1 MPSTTKEN
9 NNIEED
15 IVCDSTVVRALGQEF
30 DLEQLQLLSQKLKMK
45 PIIRRNFYSKSPK
58 SKGDEGGE
66 GEEEEEEEAV
76 EEEKTM
82 LAPSRQAKFDTLP
95 MMSIGG
101 SENINGRNS
110 SGNTLLGVRIKKTF
124 QDEDTGKPRLFEG
137 IITAHDDKYDLY
149 KVSYEDGDEEEVTL
163 TELEEILTGKNG
175 RFSVGASVHDDGV
188 TKKRKRSKVKK
199 THSVLTEL
207 EEILASELSDNA
219 TRDGGSKK
227 RKRPKAKKTHSVLE
241 IV

>member
-1 MPSTTKEN
+1 MPSRTKEHK
-9 NNIEED
+9 NIEED
-15 IVCDSTVVRALGQEF
+15 IVCDSDSTVRRALGQEF
-30 DLEQLQLLSQKLKMK
+30 DLELQLLPQK
-45 PIIRRNFYSKSPK
+45 
-58 SKGDEGGE
+58 
-66 GEEEEEEEAV
+66 EEEEGV
-76 EEEKTM
+76 EEEKTK

-101 SENINGRNS
+101 SENIIDRNL

-149 KVSYEDGDEEEVTL
+149 KVSYEDGDLEEVTL
-163 TELEEILTGKNG
+163 NELDEILTGKNG
-175 RFSVGASVHDDGV
+175 RFSVGVGASVHDDGV
-188 TKKRKRSKVKK
+188 TKNRKRSKVKK

-207 EEILASELSDNA
+207 EETLASELNSDNA
-219 TRDGGSKK
+219 TCDGGSKK